1 IPVQHLGDIA
11 VPSQYQIPLSINPQ
25 SPPLSN
31 PHNIRTRAITAQLKK
46 VWDHGV
52 IPYEYDSN
60 FDGVNKALFNQ
71 AMKHWEN
78 HTCIKFVE
86 RNKEEHPNYIIFTER
101 PCGCCSFVGK
111 RGNGAQAVSIGKNCD
126 KFGILLHE
134 LGHVVGFWH
143 EHARPDRDAHVNV
156 IWEHIISGQETNFKK
171 LTEDEVN
178 PLGVKYDF
186 ASIMHYARNTFS
198 KDPYLDTIRPIEIPG
213 RKTPEIGQ
221 RLRLSKGDIQQTNR
235 LYKCPACGRTLQSKS
250 GKFSPPIFRLG
261 SPDGVRCQWR
271 ISASHGETIKLNIS
285 HLRIEKSLDCRNSYL
300 EVRDGYWNK
309 SPLLG
314 LFCGTGKH
322 FDLTSTG
329 SRMLVNYFSKNPK
342 SYKAFVATYKA
353 TCGGDLLVDSL
364 AHLDSPHYPEDY
376 KPNENCTWRISV
388 PENHQVAFRFHSFD
402 LEDHDDCSYDY
413 LEIKDGLNEDSPVL
427 SVSCGDKLPSDVTS
441 SSNTMLVRFVS
452 DSLVQKGGFT
462 ATVMK
467 EYDECSRIQHG
478 CQQLCVNTLG
488 SYVCACDI
496 GYELHSNGKNCEVA
510 CGGTLNVTNGTITSP
525 SFPDY
530 YPQSKKCIWEIVVQ
544 SPNKITI
551 NFTHFDLEGNAN
563 TRDQCEYDRVEVYS
577 KLKNGLVKKH
587 GTFCGPQVPE
597 MITSEENVMR
607 IEFHS
612 DGTVQKTGFAALFFT
627 DKDEC
632 ATNKGGCHHEC
643 INTPSSY
650 RCTCRQGYILLE
662 NGIDC
667 KESDCKYEISTASG
681 KITSPNFPGRYPAK
695 KDCTWLFTTTPGH
708 RVAVEFDFFELES
721 HQECFYDHADFYDG
735 PSSEEYLLGSF
746 CGSKR
751 PDAVIS
757 STNKMLMTFTS
768 DSSTQRGGFVAR
780 HTTVCG
786 GMLIATA
793 DQQFIYSHAEYG
805 TVGYD
810 NVIDCEWMIEAMGGD
825 HIRLT
830 FMTFDIEGE
839 ANCGYDYV
847 EVFSGLDRGGP
858 SYGRFCGT
866 TKPPDIISTHSEL
879 LIRFKSDDT
888 ISSKGFT
895 LIYQVVEVS
904 FSEDDDYYFRW
915 NL

>member
-1 IPVQHLGDIA
+1 MKVQHLGDIA

-342 SYKAFVATYKA
+342 SHKAFVATYK
-353 TCGGDLLVDSL
+353 
-364 AHLDSPHYPEDY
+364 
-376 KPNENCTWRISV
+376 
-388 PENHQVAFRFHSFD
+388 
-402 LEDHDDCSYDY
+402 
-413 LEIKDGLNEDSPVL
+413 
-427 SVSCGDKLPSDVTS
+427 
-441 SSNTMLVRFVS
+441 
-452 DSLVQKGGFT
+452 
-462 ATVMK
+462 
-467 EYDECSRIQHG
+467 
-478 CQQLCVNTLG
+478 
-488 SYVCACDI
+488 
-496 GYELHSNGKNCEVA
+496 VA

-597 MITSEENVMR
+597 MITSEGNVMR

-650 RCTCRQGYILLE
+650 RCTCLQGYILLE

-793 DQQFIYSHAEYG
+793 EQQFIYSHAEYG